1 MPKTLS
7 KSNAEIKNSLLLTS
21 LFQKR
26 KKKSKKIL
34 FQVQREKNLEK
45 TRDEKGL
52 VEEAL
57 HQFPIRG

>member
-34 FQVQREKNLEK
+34 FQVQRKKNLEK
-45 TRDEKGL
+45 TRGEKGL

-57 HQFPIRG
+57 HRFPIRG

>member
-57 HQFPIRG
+57 HRFPIRG